1 MDIIKLPYTSYL
13 DLSVKDFSE
22 FIQNEL
28 LKENAPKDSWYN
40 DIGDNIYYYLE
51 RYFIKQDIKY
61 DEDINEKLLDLLC
74 ESICEYWNWIRS
86 LFPPT
91 LSNEEVFDKWM
102 PEVRAYTYRFLKL
115 RDHKN
120 NNPLD
125 SGLKEV
131 INDVAQY
138 IIKLSLKS

>member
-1 MDIIKLPYTSYL
+1 MEIKFIETLKIDTS
-13 DLSVKDFSE
+13 
-22 FIQNEL
+22 
-28 LKENAPKDSWYN
+28 
-40 DIGDNIYYYLE
+40 
-51 RYFIKQDIKY
+51 
-61 DEDINEKLLDLLC
+61 
-74 ESICEYWNWIRS
+74 EYWCWIRS

-102 PEVRAYTYRFLKL
+102 SEARTYTYRFLKL
-115 RDHKN
+115 RGYKN

-138 IIKLSLKS
+138 IIKLSSKS